1 MPVNDDV
8 ASLAFS
14 VAASGGQGDHTDLYL
29 RLTTLLCW
37 DAAMWCASRRGGVV
51 LPDPDP
57 VYEARPFF
65 SLIEYGRFDGL
76 FPPAHRTHVPTANDV
91 YNIPVGAFVAFF
103 ECDPGATPRPKHL
116 RHAMLY
122 CLAGHAAGSHND
134 TIFPNTGP
142 HWNTRHLTDFFGTP
156 AYTVGRT
163 HLFYT
168 PCTGQ
173 AIPRP

>member
-1 MPVNDDV
+1 MAVNDDV

-14 VAASGGQGDHTDLYL
+14 VAASGGQAGHTALGL
-29 RLTTLLCW
+29 RLTQLLCW
-37 DAAMWCASRRGGVV
+37 DAAMWCASRKGGVV

-57 VYEARPFF
+57 VYEARAFF

-103 ECDPGATPRPKHL
+103 ECDPGATPRPKNL

-122 CLAGHAAGSHND
+122 CLAGNAAGSHND
-134 TIFPNTGP
+134 TIFPNARP
-142 HWNTRHLTDFFGTP
+142 YWNTWHLWDFFDTP
-156 AYTVGRT
+156 AYKVGRT
-163 HLFYT
+163 HMFYT